1 MDFSK
6 ASLQVAGLI
15 LGTICLHGCGPDPR
29 ARFVA
34 EVEGMIG
41 QANEGRHAQLEE
53 ALSVPLKEK
62 IRAEGWEPKAALV
75 AAARK
80 DREEAA
86 RYRLSDV
93 PRFEARDYAEAEVI
107 RGSQTGERRITV
119 PFLWEKDR
127 WKAGAAYRDGR
138 TWEAEHF

>member
-1 MDFSK
+1 M
-6 ASLQVAGLI
+6 
-15 LGTICLHGCGPDPR
+15 GTICLHGCGPDPR

-34 EVEGMIG
+34 EVEGMIER
-41 QANEGRHAQLEE
+41 ANEGRHAELEE

-80 DREEAA
+80 DREETA
-86 RYRLSDV
+86 RYRWSDV

-107 RGSQTGERRITV
+107 RESPAGERRMTV
-119 PFLWEKDR
+119 PFVWEEGQWR
-127 WKAGAAYRDGR
+127 AGAAYRDGKS
-138 TWEAEHF
+138 WDEEF